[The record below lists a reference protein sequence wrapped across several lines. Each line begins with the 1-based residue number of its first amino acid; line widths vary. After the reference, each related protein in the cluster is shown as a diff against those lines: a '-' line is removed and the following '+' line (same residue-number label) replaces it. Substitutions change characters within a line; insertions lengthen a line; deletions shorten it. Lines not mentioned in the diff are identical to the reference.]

1 MSELFAGVDVATA
14 NVRVQIH
21 DRRGQVQAA
30 ATRALPEPVRDE
42 CGASEQDATA
52 WWPAVRA
59 CLREC
64 CEALGNRSAAVAA
77 LSVSATSG
85 TVVLVDESG
94 APSGPAVMYDD
105 RRGVREA
112 GIAAEVGRERW
123 RHSGIVPSAGSGL
136 AHIALL
142 VRRSPEPAARVCH
155 TPDVIARQL
164 TGAAVPTDTSH
175 ALKSGYDVIRGEWAS
190 EVFDALG
197 VSERLLPEVVR
208 PTTPLGAVSAR
219 AAEQTGLPVGCLVRA
234 GMTDGC
240 AGQLACGAVGT
251 GAFVTVLGTTFV
263 LKGVSELPVSDPTGA
278 VYSHLHPDGLWLP
291 GGAANLGGSALADL
305 DPGSLSERDEAAQ
318 RRGPAGVVSYPL
330 RGKGERFP
338 FRASE
343 ATAFTLGEPADA
355 VEDYRA
361 RLEGVAFAERLALS
375 RLEQL
380 GAPAA
385 GIVRTAGGGATSRV
399 WCRIRASVLN
409 RPVMRMRQAST
420 ALGAAVLAAAGSA
433 HADLS
438 GAAAAM
444 VGAGEVVEPA
454 PEEVQRLDENYR
466 SFTAELRRRGWL

>member
-1 MSELFAGVDVATA
+1 MTELFAGVDVATA

-21 DRRGQVQAA
+21 DPHGRVRAA

-64 CEALGNRSAAVAA
+64 CTALGERSAAISA

-85 TVVLVDESG
+85 TVVLVDETG
-94 APSGPAVMYDD
+94 APLGPAVMYDD

-112 GIAAEVGRERW
+112 GIAADVGRERW

-136 AHIALL
+136 AHLAWL
-142 VRRSPEPAARVCH
+142 VRRSREPAARVCH
-155 TPDVIARQL
+155 TPDVIAREL
-164 TGAAVPTDTSH
+164 VGTAVPTDTSH
-175 ALKSGYDVIRGEWAS
+175 ALKSGYDAVRGEWAS

-197 VSERLLPEVVR
+197 VPEHLLPEVVL
-208 PTTPLGAVSAR
+208 PTTPLGTVSAH
-219 AAEQTGLPVGCLVRA
+219 AAEQTGLPVGCVVRA

-251 GAFVTVLGTTFV
+251 GEFVTVLGTTLV
-263 LKGVSELPVSDPTGA
+263 LKGVSEQPVSDPSGA
-278 VYSHLHPDGLWLP
+278 VYSHLHPEGLWLP
-291 GGAANLGGSALADL
+291 GGAANIGGSALSDL
-305 DPGSLSERDEAAQ
+305 DPDGLAERDEAAQ

-330 RGKGERFP
+330 RGEGERFP
-338 FRASE
+338 FRADE
-343 ATAFTLGEPADA
+343 AAAFTLGEPADA

-380 GAPAA
+380 GAPAV
-385 GIVRTAGGGATSRV
+385 GPVRTAGGGSASRV

-409 RPVMRMRQAST
+409 RPVMRMLRART
-420 ALGAAVLAAAGSA
+420 ALGAAVLAATGSA
-433 HADLS
+433 HTGL
-438 GAAAAM
+438 GEAAAAM
-444 VGAGEVVEPA
+444 VGSGEVVEPEPA
-454 PEEVQRLDENYR
+454 EVDRLDENYR
-466 SFTAELRRRGWL
+466 RFTAELRRRGWL